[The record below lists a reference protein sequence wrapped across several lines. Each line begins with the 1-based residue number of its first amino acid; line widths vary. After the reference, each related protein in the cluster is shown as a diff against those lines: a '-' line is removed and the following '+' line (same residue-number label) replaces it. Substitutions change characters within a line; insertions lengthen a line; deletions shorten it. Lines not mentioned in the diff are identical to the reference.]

1 MIIPFWNNFKWNFW
15 FDGDLGVMQKKFLLW
30 TVLGASIFTQSSIYA
45 QEEQESAEVYLEEYT
60 DEFQENF
67 FEALKQKGIQ
77 NYDRA
82 IDLFLKCKQLEP
94 NNSVVDYELAKSYLL
109 DKKYIQAQQYAI
121 EALLSEPTDYWYL
134 DNLLTV
140 LDKQGS
146 PVESIK
152 TQIPF
157 DNRKLR
163 ENMAVVFF
171 KTKKYQ
177 EALKVLEELGN
188 TPLTDELTR
197 KINDSLQKEND
208 RPMTAPVVKENVEG
222 MEDSPVD
229 LLKSQIEA
237 LLAQSNYEEMLA
249 LSQEALDTYPLQPY
263 FYYAYGTALN
273 NTGNSNKAIE
283 VLLSGLDYLLDDGR
297 LENNIFKELS
307 KAYTKI
313 GNTQKANEY
322 LNKINSGL

>member
-1 MIIPFWNNFKWNFW
+1 M
-15 FDGDLGVMQKKFLLW
+15 
-30 TVLGASIFTQSSIYA
+30 VLGASVLMHYNTYA

-94 NNSVVDYELAKSYLL
+94 SNSVVDYELAKSYSL
-109 DKKYIQAQQYAI
+109 DKKYVQAQTYAI
-121 EALLSEPTDYWYL
+121 EALLSEPEDYWYL
-134 DNLLTV
+134 DNLLTI
-140 LDKQGS
+140 LDNQGS

-152 TQIPF
+152 AQIPYE
-157 DNRKLR
+157 NKKLR
-163 ENMAVVFF
+163 ENMAVSFF
-171 KTKKYQ
+171 KKKKYAD
-177 EALKVLEELGN
+177 ALKVVKELGSSSLASD
-188 TPLTDELTR
+188 LTQ
-197 KINDSLQKEND
+197 KINDSLQKENEV
-208 RPMTAPVVKENVEG
+208 PTTAPIIKVSEEVAG
-222 MEDSPVD
+222 DGPVAQ
-229 LLKSQIEA
+229 LRRQIEE
-237 LLAQSNYEEMLA
+237 LLSRSNYKEMLA
-249 LSQEALDTYPLQPY
+249 ISQEALDTYPLQPY
-263 FYYAYGTALN
+263 FYYAYGTALH

-283 VLLSGLDYLLDDGR
+283 VLESGLDYLLDDGL